1 MTRMS
6 YYRPPE
12 EVLGGLGI
20 EDPEEIWIEAIA
32 EDCNATVVYEAMEG
46 AEARIIGFNDRAIIT
61 VNIKSPLERKRFSV
75 GHELGHWMRDR
86 GKTSFSCTAATFAG
100 EWSNDN
106 PERRANRYAADLLL
120 PAFMFVPR
128 AKGLEITFASVR
140 SLAKLFKTSLVATAI
155 RLVELG
161 SFPAMIICSEP
172 GRRKWFIR
180 GPDVPNALWPRDEPG
195 RDTVAYELLRGNH
208 QKDGSV
214 DIYADQWINHRDSRK
229 YSLEEDSIRLGRTQ
243 LVLTLLWWKNEQQL
257 LDIDEDEE

>member
-1 MTRMS
+1 MTSMS
-6 YYRPPE
+6 HYRTPD
-12 EVLGGLGI
+12 EVLRGLGI

-32 EDCNATVVYEAMEG
+32 EACDATVVYEAMEG

-61 VNIKSPLERKRFSV
+61 VNNNSPLERKRFSV

-86 GKTSFSCTAATFAG
+86 GKTSFSCTATAFAG

-106 PERRANRYAADLLL
+106 PERRANRYAAELLL
-120 PAFMFVPR
+120 PDFMFVPC
-128 AKGLEITFASVR
+128 AKGLEITFTSVR

-161 SFPAMIICSEP
+161 SFPAMIVCSEP

-180 GPDVPNALWPRDEPG
+180 GPDVPEVLWPRDEPG
-195 RDTVAYELLRGNH
+195 PDTVAYELLRGNY
-208 QKDGSV
+208 QDEGSV
-214 DIYADQWINHRDSRK
+214 DIYANQWINHRDARK
-229 YSLEEDSIRLGRTQ
+229 YSLEEDSVRLGRTQ

-257 LDIDEDEE
+257 LDIEEE